1 MENNWLTLL
10 QDSDLTSSIM
20 DTNQLTS
27 RYGLTLDRQ
36 DAELILSARRD
47 TLRREKRVETGPG
60 IIEKIIYEFCDSDY
74 ISQSEYTDTLIRLQ
88 EIFFMYKNELRD
100 MVSDDVLLHFMK
112 EKFETV
118 CAGDIDY
125 LESTCLDEFARAVRA
140 GTPKE
145 EALRL

>member
-47 TLRREKRVETGPG
+47 TLRRENLV
-60 IIEKIIYEFCDSDY
+60 
-74 ISQSEYTDTLIRLQ
+74 
-88 EIFFMYKNELRD
+88 
-100 MVSDDVLLHFMK
+100 
-112 EKFETV
+112 
-118 CAGDIDY
+118 
-125 LESTCLDEFARAVRA
+125 
-140 GTPKE
+140 
-145 EALRL
+145 